1 MLDLCYAG
9 VSMSSIPGPEYRYL
23 KMMFEFRIAA
33 GYSYVINDQA
43 PTRELEE
50 VMEAIEK
57 NYTLLEF
64 SP

>member
-43 PTRELEE
+43 PTRDLEE

-64 SP
+64 SH

>member
-1 MLDLCYAG
+1 
-9 VSMSSIPGPEYRYL
+9 MSSIPGPEYRYL
-23 KMMFEFRIAA
+23 KMVFELRIAT
-33 GYSYVINDQA
+33 GFSYVINGQA

-50 VMEAIEK
+50 VMEAIEN

>member
-1 MLDLCYAG
+1 MLDLCNSG

-23 KMMFEFRIAA
+23 KMVFEVKIAT
-33 GYSYVINDQA
+33 GYSYIINGQA

-50 VMEAIEK
+50 VMEAIEN
-57 NYTLLEF
+57 NYTLLEL